1 MTPEA
6 SNRLSRSQITLLRL
20 GSVSLLLL
28 AWEITGLFVSPL
40 FLSPLHETI
49 VALWTMTA
57 DGTLLKAA
65 ASSLT
70 VLLVGLFI
78 SAVFGTALGLLI
90 GRHRKLRVVLEPYIN
105 GLYATPTIAF
115 LPMLMA
121 WFGLFMVPK
130 IAIVVLLAIFPIL
143 KNTLAGVSTISR
155 EYLEPAESMS
165 ASEMQIFRSVIIPA
179 VLPFIMAGL
188 RLAIGRGIV
197 GVVVG
202 EFLTAQTGLGGL
214 VVFYASK
221 FQTAEMFVPILVLV
235 LIGVVLTSQMKA
247 LQIWLSPWKESER
260 DQGA

>member
-6 SNRLSRSQITLLRL
+6 SNRLSRTQVILLRL

-28 AWEITGLFVSPL
+28 AWEIIGLFVSPL
-40 FLSPLHETI
+40 FLSPLHDTLI
-49 VALWTMTA
+49 ALWTLTE

-70 VLLVGLFI
+70 VLLIGLLI
-78 SAVFGTALGLLI
+78 SAIFGTALGLLF

-121 WFGLFMVPK
+121 WLGLFMLPK

-143 KNTLAGVSTISR
+143 KNTMAGVSTISR

-165 ASEMQIFRSVIIPA
+165 ASEMQILRSVIIPA
-179 VLPFIMAGL
+179 TLPFIMAGL
-188 RLAIGRGIV
+188 RLAVGRI
-197 GVVVG
+197 
-202 EFLTAQTGLGGL
+202 GGL
-214 VVFYASK
+214 H
-221 FQTAEMFVPILVLV
+221 
-235 LIGVVLTSQMKA
+235 
-247 LQIWLSPWKESER
+247 SPDRKKR
-260 DQGA
+260 LF